1 MAQIRFTSALK
12 RFYPNLGPLKI
23 EANTIAELIPK
34 IEARFPGLSDYLVD
48 EQGALR
54 KHVNIYIGEHLI
66 KDREQLQ
73 DDLKAED
80 EVLIFQALSGG

>member
-12 RFYPNLGPLKI
+12 RFYPDLKPLELEVSSISEVIASI
-23 EANTIAELIPK
+23 EEMY
-34 IEARFPGLSDYLVD
+34 PGLTDYLVD

-54 KHVNIYIGEHLI
+54 KHVNIYIGENLI
-66 KDREQLQ
+66 EDRTNLKDIVNPS
-73 DDLKAED
+73 D

>member
-12 RFYPNLGPLKI
+12 RFYPDLKPLELEVRSISEVIASI
-23 EANTIAELIPK
+23 EEMY
-34 IEARFPGLSDYLVD
+34 PGLTDYLVD

-54 KHVNIYIGEHLI
+54 KHVNIYIGENLI
-66 KDREQLQ
+66 EDRTNLKDIVNPS
-73 DDLKAED
+73 D